1 MLKTISNRR
10 TSAPSVI
17 RPQMAAR
24 LIRLRKTLAA
34 GHTADYS
41 TRIRLVRGGRFFRS
55 ASKFGGPVHPD
66 FSNKVSADRIGTAKF
81 EAVFSVK
88 IAKVIPITRPD
99 GPNSGAPDPPSPV
112 RAS

>member
-1 MLKTISNRR
+1 MLKTIGNRR

-41 TRIRLVRGGRFFRS
+41 TRIRLVRGGRFFLLGVQIR
-55 ASKFGGPVHPD
+55 
-66 FSNKVSADRIGTAKF
+66 R
-81 EAVFSVK
+81 
-88 IAKVIPITRPD
+88 TRPSRFLQQGER
-99 GPNSGAPDPPSPV
+99 GPNRHGKV
-112 RAS
+112 RGRVFCKDRESDSYHAA